1 MGPCAGQGGDGKASA
16 KQIPKG
22 EFRYEAGRDAYVCP
36 EGKELAFAGRSKQKR
51 SSVEL
56 VVLSQYKAGEG
67 ECASCPRKQKCCP
80 KSASGRSISRSEHEG
95 SIEALRERMSRV
107 ENKKIYKRRAATVER
122 LFGDGKEQRGTGRV
136 AGRGLKQARIQ
147 LALTVLQH
155 NLRVMGKAAEAARK
169 KANAL
174 QGDRRS
180 A

>member
-1 MGPCAGQGGDGKASA
+1 M
-16 KQIPKG
+16 
-22 EFRYEAGRDAYVCP
+22 
-36 EGKELAFAGRSKQKR
+36 L
-51 SSVEL
+51 
-56 VVLSQYKAGEG
+56 
-67 ECASCPRKQKCCP
+67 
-80 KSASGRSISRSEHEG
+80 
-95 SIEALRERMSRV
+95 ERMSRA

-122 LFGDGKEQRGTGRV
+122 LFGDGKEQRGMGRV